1 MDKRKKAYLIV
12 LLIGAA
18 AGFIGATQFIGWSY
32 VYNPALGWAILPLP
46 GVTIY
51 FPGAFLVWTLTLYN
65 NDPNIIN
72 DAGMIFVGCLAIP
85 FFMTVIMTRRGKREV
100 LEFGAKAWGREA
112 DAKAAGIMAK
122 QPVGTIIGYWSDRI
136 RLLSYNG
143 PEHQLV
149 SGASRAG
156 KGAGHVIPTL
166 LNWTQ
171 SVVVYDPKA
180 ECYDITANWRGK
192 FSHAFY
198 LNFTRR
204 DSAAFNPLNEVR
216 RGDTELADIQN
227 IVQILYDPSGSK
239 NDPTFFDTVAMTLLT
254 SAILHQLY
262 TAPDEEKNLAAVR
275 MRLMDLPPLIEEM
288 ANTAHRFKP
297 DFNKPDGLA
306 RDAKGEPIPEAIP
319 EIRLTGTLFM
329 RMAERLQSDLS
340 TTAFS
345 YLGVFSDPI
354 VAAKTAHS
362 DFTYGDLVCSDNPVS
377 CYLQTPPS
385 DDERLRPL
393 TRLIL
398 SQMAKSLMTDQ
409 DRDAT
414 GRPKK
419 HKLLFVIDEF
429 PSLGK
434 LGFFA
439 KNLRVMAG
447 YGIKADIIVQSPKDI
462 EDAYGPSNT
471 IIDNCHVSTYFAAAD
486 DLSANKISHMVGKA
500 VEYRRAESAA
510 RGIGSLFKGQN
521 TLSYSEQ
528 QRNLL
533 EPGDVRAL
541 AYDQQITLVTGS
553 RPFRTKKV
561 RYWEDAPFKDR
572 ATNIKEGDKGPDQA
586 KHLDVPNAKTVSPWA
601 GVRAKGLLY
610 DGGIAAPLAPEL
622 KIENELSLQEAMKS
636 GGDEVRA
643 ALMNL
648 LPDELEP

>member
-12 LLIGAA
+12 LCIGAA
-18 AGFIGATQFIGWSY
+18 AGFIGATQFIAWSY
-32 VYNPALGWAILPLP
+32 AYNPGLGWAILPLP
-46 GVTIY
+46 GITIY
-51 FPGAFLVWTLTLYN
+51 FPGAFLIWTITLYN
-65 NDPNIIN
+65 NAPNIIN
-72 DAGMIFVGCLAIP
+72 DAGLIFVGCLALP
-85 FFMTVIMTRRGKREV
+85 FFMTVILTRRGSGEV
-100 LEFGAKAWGREA
+100 VEFGAKAWGREA
-112 DAKAAGIMAK
+112 DAKAAGIMVK

-166 LNWTQ
+166 LTWTE
-171 SVVVYDPKA
+171 SVIVYDPKA
-180 ECYDITANWRGK
+180 ECYDITGNWRAK

-204 DSAAFNPLNEVR
+204 DSAYFNPLNEVR

-227 IVQILYDPSGSK
+227 IVQILYDPSGTK
-239 NDPTFFDTVAMTLLT
+239 NDPSFFDTVAMTLLT

-275 MRLMDLPPLIEEM
+275 MRLMDLRPLIEEM
-288 ANTAHRFKP
+288 ASTAHRFRP
-297 DFNKPDGLA
+297 DHTKADGLA

-354 VAAKTAHS
+354 VAEKTS
-362 DFTYGDLVCSDNPVS
+362 KSNFTYGDLVCSDHPVS

-486 DLSANKISHMVGKA
+486 DHSCAKISKMVGDA
-500 VEYRRAESAA
+500 VEYRRSYSQQ
-510 RGIGSLFKGQN
+510 RGINSLFRGQN
-521 TLSYSEQ
+521 TQSYGEQERHILS
-528 QRNLL
+528 
-533 EPGDVRAL
+533 PGAVRKFP
-541 AYDQQITLVTGS
+541 YDQQITLVTGFP
-553 RPFRTKKV
+553 PFRTKKV

-572 ATNIKEGDKGPDQA
+572 ASNIRKGEKGPDQA
-586 KHLDVPNAKTVSPWA
+586 AHLDVPNANTASPWA
-601 GVRAKGLLY
+601 GVRSKGRLY
-610 DGGIAAPLAPEL
+610 DGEVAAPVDPEL
-622 KIENELSLQEAMKS
+622 KIENELSLKEAMS
-636 GGDEVRA
+636 AGGDELRA
-643 ALMNL
+643 AMEAL
-648 LPDELEP
+648 LPDDLEP